1 MGMYTGFR
9 ADVIVKPEYREM
21 ISAIMGCGDY
31 HWRDFVE
38 QFPFLAE
45 FSKMGRHNFIPF
57 GSLCYMP
64 EEWDFNQQFQRK
76 FDQHTGRWTFSC
88 SLKNYES
95 EIELFCNSVL
105 SVIAESGCFEMLYEE
120 WECEKRYGIEDF
132 DRNGEQAMNNSRLKY
147 SKLEN

>member
-9 ADVIVKPEYREM
+9 VDVTVKPEYREM
-21 ISAIMGCGDY
+21 VNSIMEYGD
-31 HWRDFVE
+31 HGWKDFVH

-45 FSKMGRHNFIPF
+45 FSRKGRANFIPF

-64 EEWDFNQQFQRK
+64 EEWDNNQQFQRG
-76 FDQHTGRWTFSC
+76 FDPKTGRWTFSC

-95 EIELFCNSVL
+95 EIELFCDSVL

-120 WECEKRYGIEDF
+120 WEYQKVYLIEDF
-132 DRNGEQAMNNSRLKY
+132 DRTGKQLMNTTL
-147 SKLEN
+147 KLEK